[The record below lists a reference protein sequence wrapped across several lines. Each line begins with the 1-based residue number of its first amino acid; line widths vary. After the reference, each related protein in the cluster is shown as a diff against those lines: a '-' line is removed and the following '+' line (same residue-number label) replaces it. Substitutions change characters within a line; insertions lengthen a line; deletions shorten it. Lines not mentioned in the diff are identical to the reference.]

1 MKRLSLGL
9 AALILSIAATRLDLD
24 PLIVLFLA
32 GVGLASFSALLGSAI
47 EDVALHTS
55 TGIGRLLNALLGSAS
70 EFIIAAFALKAG
82 HLALVKAS
90 ITGSILANL
99 LLILGMGALLG
110 GLRHG
115 DQYFDR
121 QRATHAAT
129 LMVLS
134 VIALTVPA
142 FYGQYAKSHGV
153 HFDMRLSVAVASVML
168 LLYLLAVYYWMHM
181 DESEQARS
189 SPAAEQT
196 DRKEQWPREISV
208 LGLLGTLAACIVG
221 ASVFVGA
228 IDKAIGTHEISHS
241 FWGIVII
248 PLIGNV
254 AEHHGALRRAWQN
267 RVDLSVEIATDGS
280 MQIALFV
287 APALVFLSLLVG
299 HPLDLVFT
307 PLELASLAA
316 AALVATLVA
325 LDGMTSWLEGA
336 MLLAVYTLMCTAFY
350 WLPA

>member
-1 MKRLSLGL
+1 M
-9 AALILSIAATRLDLD
+9 
-24 PLIVLFLA
+24 
-32 GVGLASFSALLGSAI
+32 
-47 EDVALHTS
+47 
-55 TGIGRLLNALLGSAS
+55 
-70 EFIIAAFALKAG
+70 
-82 HLALVKAS
+82 
-90 ITGSILANL
+90 
-99 LLILGMGALLG
+99 
-110 GLRHG
+110 
-115 DQYFDR
+115 
-121 QRATHAAT
+121 
-129 LMVLS
+129 
-134 VIALTVPA
+134 
-142 FYGQYAKSHGV
+142 
-153 HFDMRLSVAVASVML
+153 
-168 LLYLLAVYYWMHM
+168 
-181 DESEQARS
+181 
-189 SPAAEQT
+189 
-196 DRKEQWPREISV
+196 
-208 LGLLGTLAACIVG
+208 ACILQ
-221 ASVFVGA
+221 AAVFVGA

-254 AEHHGALRRAWQN
+254 AEHHGALRTAWQN

-336 MLLAVYTLMCTAFY
+336 MLLAVYTLMCMAFY